1 MTNPIVFDIMGF
13 IFLEHKTMTNV
24 RYIGKKPFNDRLYN
38 TGLTFDVGQVREVPD
53 DMARLFLRHQDLF
66 VLSDKPTK
74 KDKPKSDDTQELI
87 DEHAKVTAQK
97 TKDENDLQDL
107 YVQVHNMDKDAL
119 EQFAKDRYQIDL
131 NKRKSLENLREEVV
145 GLIDQFGAV

>member
-1 MTNPIVFDIMGF
+1 
-13 IFLEHKTMTNV
+13 MTNV

>member
-1 MTNPIVFDIMGF
+1 MTAIS
-13 IFLEHKTMTNV
+13 
-24 RYIGKKPFNDRLYN
+24 YIGKKPFSDRLYN

-53 DMARLFLRHQDLF
+53 EMARLFLRHQDLF
-66 VLSDKPTK
+66 VLSDKPAK

-119 EQFAKDRYQIDL
+119 EQFAKDHYQIDL

-145 GLIDQFGAV
+145 GLIDQFGVV